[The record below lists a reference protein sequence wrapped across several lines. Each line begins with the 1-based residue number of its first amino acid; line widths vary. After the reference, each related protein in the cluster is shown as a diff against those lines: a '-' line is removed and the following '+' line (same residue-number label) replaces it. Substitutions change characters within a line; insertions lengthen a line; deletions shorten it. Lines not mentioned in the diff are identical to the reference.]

1 MLYGNYLRKKTEEET
16 VTVTA
21 RLQVAIV
28 AMDINHDRKCRIN
41 NIMLK

>member
-1 MLYGNYLRKKTEEET
+1 MKKEA

-28 AMDINHDRKCRIN
+28 AMDINHDRKSIIN
-41 NIMLK
+41 DIILQYFGIKLEKEV